1 MSKMKK
7 YILLSHRKCYNYFG
21 DIVYKK
27 ALEVLNIFN
36 EHNYLAY
43 IVGGYVRDM
52 LLDKKSFDIDICTS
66 ATPREIMEI
75 FDIEKQSETNY
86 GSVKIIYKN
95 IKFDVTTFRRD
106 IKYEDNRKPIKIKY
120 IKDLKKDLLRRDFT
134 INTFCIDKDGN
145 ILDELNIREDLI
157 DRKIK
162 TVGNPRYK
170 IKEDSLRILRA
181 VRFAT
186 ILDFSIDDKTKSYI
200 IKYAYLL
207 KKLSYQRKKEELSK
221 IFTSP
226 NKERGR
232 ELLKNLK
239 LLKYLELENLDKI
252 TMCDD
257 LLGIWAQL
265 DVQEIYP
272 FTRHEKKQMSMIK
285 ELLNKELDDYN
296 LYIYGPYLCTIVG
309 QIKQID
315 TSKLMQKYD
324 KLSIKSIND
333 IQITPLEISQIIDE
347 PVGINTKKIL
357 NDIEKQIISGKLSN
371 NKKNITN
378 YIIENNK

>member
-1 MSKMKK
+1 M
-7 YILLSHRKCYNYFG
+7 
-21 DIVYKK
+21 
-27 ALEVLNIFN
+27 EVLNIFN
-36 EHNYLAY
+36 EHGYLAY

-52 LLDKKSFDIDICTS
+52 LLDKKSFDIDICAS
-66 ATPREIMEI
+66 ATPREIMEL
-75 FDIEKQSETNY
+75 FDIEKLSEINY

-186 ILDFSIDDKTKSYI
+186 ILDFTIDDKTKTYI
-200 IKYAYLL
+200 KKYACLL
-207 KKLSYQRKKEELSK
+207 KKLSYQRKKDELNK

-239 LLKYLELENLDKI
+239 LLKYLELEKLDHI

-265 DVQEIYP
+265 DVQDIYP
-272 FTRHEKKQMSMIK
+272 FTKHEKAQMAKIK
-285 ELLNKELDDYN
+285 ELMNKELNDYN
-296 LYIYGPYLCTIVG
+296 LYNYGPYLCTIVG
-309 QIKQID
+309 QIKKVN
-315 TSKLMQKYD
+315 TSKLMENYD
-324 KLSIKSIND
+324 KLPIKFSSEIK
-333 IQITPLEISQIIDE
+333 ITPLEISEIVDKPAGIYIKEII
-347 PVGINTKKIL
+347 
-357 NDIEKQIISGKLSN
+357 NDLEKQIISGKLPN
-371 NKKNITN
+371 NKKNLTN
-378 YIIENNK
+378 YIIEKYK

>member
-1 MSKMKK
+1 M
-7 YILLSHRKCYNYFG
+7 
-21 DIVYKK
+21 YKK

-36 EHNYLAY
+36 EHGYLAY

-52 LLDKKSFDIDICTS
+52 LLDKKSFDIDICAS
-66 ATPREIMEI
+66 ATPREIMEL
-75 FDIEKQSETNY
+75 FDIEKQSEINY

-186 ILDFSIDDKTKSYI
+186 ILDFTIDDKTKTYI
-200 IKYAYLL
+200 KKYACLL
-207 KKLSYQRKKEELSK
+207 KKLSYQRKKDELNK

-239 LLKYLELENLDKI
+239 LLKYLELEKLDTI

-265 DVQEIYP
+265 DVQGIYP
-272 FTRHEKKQMSMIK
+272 FTKHEKQQMDKIK
-285 ELLNKELDDYN
+285 ELMNKELNDYN
-296 LYIYGPYLCTIVG
+296 LYHYGPYLCTIVG
-309 QIKQID
+309 QIKKQN
-315 TSKLMQKYD
+315 TSNLMENYD
-324 KLSIKSIND
+324 NLPIKSPNEIEL
-333 IQITPLEISQIIDE
+333 TPLEISKIIE
-347 PVGINTKKIL
+347 KPAGIYIKEII
-357 NDIEKQIISGKLSN
+357 NDLEKQIISRKLPN
-371 NKKNITN
+371 NKKNLTN
-378 YIIENNK
+378 YIIEKYK

>member
-1 MSKMKK
+1 M
-7 YILLSHRKCYNYFG
+7 
-21 DIVYKK
+21 
-27 ALEVLNIFN
+27 EVLNIFN
-36 EHNYLAY
+36 EHGYLAY

-52 LLDKKSFDIDICTS
+52 LLDKKSFDIDICAS
-66 ATPREIMEI
+66 ATPREIMEL
-75 FDIEKQSETNY
+75 FDIEKLSEINY

-145 ILDELNIREDLI
+145 VLDELNIREDLI

-186 ILDFSIDDKTKSYI
+186 ILDFTIDDKTKTYI
-200 IKYAYLL
+200 KKYACLL
-207 KKLSYQRKKEELSK
+207 KKLSYQRKKDELNK

-239 LLKYLELENLDKI
+239 LLKYLELEKLDHI

-265 DVQEIYP
+265 DVQDIYP
-272 FTRHEKKQMSMIK
+272 FTKHEKAQMAKIK
-285 ELLNKELDDYN
+285 ELMNKELNDYN
-296 LYIYGPYLCTIVG
+296 LYNYGPYLCTIVG
-309 QIKQID
+309 QIKKVN
-315 TSKLMQKYD
+315 TSKLMENYD
-324 KLSIKSIND
+324 KLPIKSSSEIK
-333 IQITPLEISQIIDE
+333 ITPLEISEIVDKPAGIYIKEII
-347 PVGINTKKIL
+347 
-357 NDIEKQIISGKLSN
+357 NDLEKQIISGKLPN
-371 NKKNITN
+371 NKKNLTN
-378 YIIENNK
+378 YIIEKYK